1 MTETE
6 RKKVEWLSE
15 YAGIQMRIDRM
26 ELEIEKW
33 RTQLEGVGAQLID
46 GMPRSHGNKVSWEKA
61 ILEIQ
66 ELDRELTREVLN
78 LRQKRRAI
86 LDAINGIQ
94 GPTLQVLLEHR
105 YLDGM
110 RWEEI
115 CTEMHY
121 SWRQVHYM
129 HVKALRQIKIQDC
142 I

>member
-1 MTETE
+1 MTEIE

-33 RTQLEGVGAQLID
+33 RTQLEGMGAQLID
-46 GMPRSHGNKVSWEKA
+46 GMPRSHGNKKDWEKA
-61 ILEIQ
+61 ILEI
-66 ELDRELTREVLN
+66 ERLNGELTRELLN
-78 LRQKRRAI
+78 LRTKRQTI
-86 LDAINGIQ
+86 IDAINEMKTPI
-94 GPTLQVLLEHR
+94 LQVLIERR
-105 YLDGM
+105 YLDGL

-115 CTEMHY
+115 CAEMHY

-129 HVKALRQIKIQDC
+129 HIKALRQIRMQDC